1 MALLLAQSACASRSP
16 PEKKATQRA
25 WPDLRVGDGFFAGP
39 SMLDELSSS
48 WAHGAASAEHLGDQ
62 MKENIQQAADDAA
75 HIPSR
80 LHNIFDCYYGCGGQ
94 GLCDGFCGSGGACC
108 RTDYAELGCPRK
120 ACEGYHCCMP
130 PSGPP
135 PPSPPPSPPGNCYY
149 KCAGE
154 GPCPFMCGA
163 GNACCRTGY
172 FVLGCPETACDDY
185 HCCDRS
191 CYHSQEASYP
201 GNECLG
207 ICTADAKP
215 PSPPS
220 GGCGF
225 LWFGCGLVAEPAAT
239 DGARQAVTPVGR
251 VAFATMAAMLAL
263 LARRRLVARRPLLF

>member
-1 MALLLAQSACASRSP
+1 
-16 PEKKATQRA
+16 
-25 WPDLRVGDGFFAGP
+25 
-39 SMLDELSSS
+39 
-48 WAHGAASAEHLGDQ
+48 
-62 MKENIQQAADDAA
+62 
-75 HIPSR
+75 
-80 LHNIFDCYYGCGGQ
+80 
-94 GLCDGFCGSGGACC
+94 
-108 RTDYAELGCPRK
+108 
-120 ACEGYHCCMP
+120 
-130 PSGPP
+130 
-135 PPSPPPSPPGNCYY
+135 
-149 KCAGE
+149 
-154 GPCPFMCGA
+154 MCGT

-185 HCCDRS
+185 HCCVPEAPRPPPSPPPPACVCPKLFPLCREEDRS
-191 CYHSQEASYP
+191 CYHSQEANYP
-201 GNECLG
+201 DNECLG